1 MCKYIFMSIAKLGK
15 TTRINFGKNLH
26 FYIKNQMSFKINF
39 HVFQKHRLPLTLLLY
54 KDKNPT
60 CLE

>member
-1 MCKYIFMSIAKLGK
+1 MYQYIFMSIAKLGK

-26 FYIKNQMSFKINF
+26 FYIKNQMSLKFSCISK
-39 HVFQKHRLPLTLLLY
+39 TLIASHTFFLY